1 MSEALQKS
9 LVLILLIALGYFLRS
24 KFKSKEMVGGIKE
37 LVLTIA
43 LPATIF
49 TALMKIPLDKSLMIV
64 PLITILFN
72 IFIFYVIPPVLG
84 FFTIEKDSSTGR
96 TILMLMPS
104 LAPGLSAFPFIA
116 EFLGQKS
123 LAMAA
128 MADVGNKVFVLI
140 FLYIFALNLFLKQ
153 NKGQKSN
160 MWSKI
165 RSLLVSLIREPIN
178 SIIFVAIFLLSIGIG
193 YDSLPRLVTD
203 IFDKTSAMMTP
214 LILIFI
220 GLAVE
225 LKQSKK
231 RVIVSL
237 LFFRAGVSVLF
248 SALVIVLFNI
258 SDPTLTLLALVI
270 PLSSA
275 SFWPFAHISAFN
287 IKEDHLGIAKEKRTF
302 NVEFAVLILAFSL
315 PFSSGL
321 ILSILSMGKV
331 FAHIGAILG
340 LGTVLILVSII
351 PVMITKLSVRL
362 SNSMLKN

>member
-1 MSEALQKS
+1 
-9 LVLILLIALGYFLRS
+9 
-24 KFKSKEMVGGIKE
+24 
-37 LVLTIA
+37 
-43 LPATIF
+43 
-49 TALMKIPLDKSLMIV
+49 
-64 PLITILFN
+64 
-72 IFIFYVIPPVLG
+72 
-84 FFTIEKDSSTGR
+84 
-96 TILMLMPS
+96 
-104 LAPGLSAFPFIA
+104 
-116 EFLGQKS
+116 
-123 LAMAA
+123 MAA

-160 MWSKI
+160 LWSKI
-165 RSLLVSLIREPIN
+165 KSLLISLVKEPIN

-193 YDSLPRLVTD
+193 YDALPRLVTD

-248 SALVIVLFNI
+248 SAMVIMLFKI
-258 SDPTLTLLALVI
+258 SDPTQVLLALVI

-287 IKEDHLGIAKEKRTF
+287 LKEDQLEIPKEKRTF

-331 FAHIGAILG
+331 FAHLGAIFA
-340 LGTVLILVSII
+340 LGTVLILISVL
-351 PVMITKLSVRL
+351 PVLIAKLSVRF
-362 SNSMLKN
+362 SNSMIKN